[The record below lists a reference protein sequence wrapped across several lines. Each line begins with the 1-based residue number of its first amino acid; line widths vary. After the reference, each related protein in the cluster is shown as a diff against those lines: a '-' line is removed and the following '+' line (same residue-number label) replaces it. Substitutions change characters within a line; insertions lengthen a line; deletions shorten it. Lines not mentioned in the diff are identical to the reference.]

1 MNLSKLSTLAAA
13 VAAVAT
19 LSATPAHAGKTID
32 AIKARGQ
39 VICGVN
45 PSLPGFAAADSQG
58 NWTGLDVDICKAIAA
73 TVLALAGQRSQAR
86 SLVAEAHRLEPR
98 KLGLASLWGLAALNL
113 DDKAGA
119 EHFFRLAK
127 TNCCAATY
135 YLVDSAF
142 LAPHQQD
149 AVVTNYRRN
158 GSDGPQAQTETLIA
172 MAL

>member
-58 NWTGLDVDICKAIAA
+58 NWTGL
-73 TVLALAGQRSQAR
+73 TSTSAR
-86 SLVAEAHRLEPR
+86 PSRQP
-98 KLGLASLWGLAALNL
+98 
-113 DDKAGA
+113 
-119 EHFFRLAK
+119 
-127 TNCCAATY
+127 C
-135 YLVDSAF
+135 
-142 LAPHQQD
+142 
-149 AVVTNYRRN
+149 
-158 GSDGPQAQTETLIA
+158 
-172 MAL
+172 